1 MEQLMATLRPT
12 GMRPVQ
18 RQVLDHMLTE
28 IRGQT
33 SDVLM
38 TQYGISYN
46 TWRKIRAGDPIRQ
59 SVAERLEQRVFD
71 GITR

>member
-1 MEQLMATLRPT
+1 MVCVRPI

-18 RQVLDHMLTE
+18 RQVLDHMLAE
-28 IRGQT
+28 MRGQT

-38 TQYGISYN
+38 MQYGISYN
-46 TWRKIRAGDPIRQ
+46 TWRKIRAGDPIRN

-71 GITR
+71 GIIR